1 MSSNGLIHPDTNI
14 ASVALT
20 ISNLG
25 LSLAFYQDV
34 LGFQLHRQVER
45 TTYLGA
51 GKADLVEL
59 IEEPAATHPGRT
71 TGLYHMAIRVPSPL
85 ELARTLRR
93 LVEGNWPLQG
103 FADHG
108 VSQAIYLA
116 DPDGN
121 GIEVYRD
128 YPRQQWRYQNGQL
141 SMSTDPLDVDGLLAE
156 LRKEP
161 GEARHLPPET
171 DMGHVHLRVADIP
184 GSEQFYCKVLGFEL
198 IQRYGSSASFVAAGG
213 YHHHIG
219 MNTWGSHG
227 APPPPPGALGL
238 HRFTI
243 HTPNQ
248 TELTRMA
255 NRIQAADIM
264 TSEEDR
270 GIFLRD
276 PAGNGILLTANG
288 SGQT

>member
-1 MSSNGLIHPDTNI
+1 MNNNGLIHPDTNI
-14 ASVALT
+14 KSVTLA
-20 ISNLG
+20 ISNLDR
-25 LSLAFYQDV
+25 SLAFYQGL
-34 LGFQLHRQVER
+34 LGFQLHRQVEH
-45 TTYLGA
+45 TAYLGA
-51 GKADLVEL
+51 GKADLIEL
-59 IEEPAATHPGRT
+59 IEEPAATNPGRT

-161 GEARHLPPET
+161 GESRYLPQET

-198 IQRYGSSASFVAAGG
+198 IQRYGPSASFVAAGG

-227 APPPPPGALGL
+227 APPPPAGALGMR
-238 HRFTI
+238 RFTI
-243 HTPNQ
+243 RLPGQ
-248 TELTRMA
+248 AELSRVA
-255 NRIQAADIM
+255 DRIRSAGIM
-264 TSEEDR
+264 TSEENN

-288 SGQT
+288 PG